1 MNSYLKEEAELVGVE
16 KALEKIH
23 LFRSPI
29 FKVYVFAHIQF
40 FVSLA
45 VSNIKKLHLK
55 DFSISFSFFYSH
67 LFVSEMF
74 DARFLLSSAKIFSP
88 EGRTTTK
95 LLKIIILTFCPAI
108 DELDKGDSQVLRFFK
123 E

>member
-29 FKVYVFAHIQF
+29 FKVYVFEHIQF

-45 VSNIKKLHLK
+45 VS
-55 DFSISFSFFYSH
+55 SI
-67 LFVSEMF
+67 E
-74 DARFLLSSAKIFSP
+74 K
-88 EGRTTTK
+88 
-95 LLKIIILTFCPAI
+95 
-108 DELDKGDSQVLRFFK
+108 
-123 E
+123 